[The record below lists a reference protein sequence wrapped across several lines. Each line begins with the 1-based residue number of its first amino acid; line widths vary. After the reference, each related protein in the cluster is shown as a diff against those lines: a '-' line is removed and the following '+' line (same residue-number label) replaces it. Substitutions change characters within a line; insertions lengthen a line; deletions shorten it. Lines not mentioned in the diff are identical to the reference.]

1 VTECPHVPKRLASR
15 IRAAQRRVESARIAI
30 VSDEQRIEQDATRIA
45 EYERSPAQFAEK
57 HYHGL
62 PVDSYPVQTNIS
74 RCRESLEYRT
84 SRRSLRWIELEE
96 AEKASKQ
103 VETEVLQE
111 LTRMRA
117 NTPGRVPWPP
127 KLPSF
132 ADFRAQW
139 AHEWEQMTRQF
150 EAERAA
156 DLAEFERLMAE
167 EEAER
172 LERER
177 REDEEFKRQL
187 RAMSPEA
194 KAKWDLF
201 KEEVKAGKVTV
212 FDVIEHFSRKK

>member
-1 VTECPHVPKRLASR
+1 M
-15 IRAAQRRVESARIAI
+15 
-30 VSDEQRIEQDATRIA
+30 
-45 EYERSPAQFAEK
+45 
-57 HYHGL
+57 

-84 SRRSLRWIELEE
+84 LRRSSRRGELEE
-96 AEKASKQ
+96 AEKELER

-139 AHEWEQMTRQF
+139 THEWEQMTRQL

-177 REDEEFKRQL
+177 REEEEFKEQL
-187 RAMSPEA
+187 RAMSPET

-201 KEEVKAGKVTV
+201 REEVRAGRVTI